1 MKKIL
6 FNLMAVAIAAVT
18 FTACE
23 DVPAPYDVF
32 DEDDTPTIEDV
43 TPAGTGT
50 AADPYNVAA
59 ILDVTSAMAADEQSA
74 DGYYMKGYVVSIK
87 EQYST
92 QYGNATFNIADSP
105 QGGKTFTVYR
115 ALYFDNKKY
124 TAGTTL
130 NVGDEVVVYG
140 KVVNYRGDTPETVTG
155 QAYLISLN
163 GETSANGGNGEEPV
177 QGEAKGTGTE
187 ADPYNAVAV
196 INYINSLGS
205 DVESPNDVYIKGK
218 IASITEEYSTQYG
231 NGTFTISED
240 GQASSTTFTVYRA
253 LYLGNKKYTAGETQI
268 KVGDEV
274 VICGKVVNFRGNTP
288 ETVTGKAYLYSLNGA
303 TAGNGGENVN
313 PTPGGDGQG
322 TADNPYDVNA
332 AIAAANGTGVYVKGF
347 IVGSIS
353 GQVLASGAQF
363 SATSEQASNIL
374 IAASADETSLAN
386 CMPVQLPAGAVR
398 SAINL
403 VDNPGNYKQEVILY
417 GNIEKYFGA
426 TGLKSVTFAILNGN
440 EIGTNPGGG
449 NDNPTPSGDAT
460 GSGTQADPYNA
471 PAAIAFAQSLGA
483 DTESANEVYV
493 KGKISSIKYTY
504 SAQYGTATYNI
515 SADGQEANVFTVYGS
530 YYFNNQPWVDGNT
543 QIQVGD
549 EVVVCG
555 KVVNYM
561 GTTPEF
567 SNKKNWLVSLNGKTE

>member
-1 MKKIL
+1 M
-6 FNLMAVAIAAVT
+6 
-18 FTACE
+18 
-23 DVPAPYDVF
+23 
-32 DEDDTPTIEDV
+32 
-43 TPAGTGT
+43 
-50 AADPYNVAA
+50 
-59 ILDVTSAMAADEQSA
+59 
-74 DGYYMKGYVVSIK
+74 
-87 EQYST
+87 
-92 QYGNATFNIADSP
+92 
-105 QGGKTFTVYR
+105 
-115 ALYFDNKKY
+115 
-124 TAGTTL
+124 
-130 NVGDEVVVYG
+130 
-140 KVVNYRGDTPETVTG
+140 
-155 QAYLISLN
+155 
-163 GETSANGGNGEEPV
+163 
-177 QGEAKGTGTE
+177 
-187 ADPYNAVAV
+187 
-196 INYINSLGS
+196 
-205 DVESPNDVYIKGK
+205 
-218 IASITEEYSTQYG
+218 
-231 NGTFTISED
+231 
-240 GQASSTTFTVYRA
+240 
-253 LYLGNKKYTAGETQI
+253 
-268 KVGDEV
+268 
-274 VICGKVVNFRGNTP
+274 
-288 ETVTGKAYLYSLNGA
+288 
-303 TAGNGGENVN
+303 
-313 PTPGGDGQG
+313 
-322 TADNPYDVNA
+322 
-332 AIAAANGTGVYVKGF
+332 KGF